1 MSFLSRLASCRCSPR
16 GCPALWSAL
25 VLLLCL
31 ENSHALFE
39 NQTESS
45 SLGSLLQLSASS
57 GPEEHLVGAARTGK
71 LRAGGRWARGA
82 PSASSRGCFMREP
95 GTALGSVGTTRLPG
109 RTRGQGRCCRGR
121 RWLGSP
127 GSAVLP
133 TRLRNITAH
142 NGAEGDRLPVC
153 PKTGGPPTALPSRG
167 RGPAGCRGKCGG
179 ARLLPHPCFLSLS
192 RGPGGLTVRK
202 EGCALEVGLRRRGRP
217 RAPGSLW
224 WEHLGGLSSPGAP
237 CILTAGGHRLHVASL
252 PVYATGNQ
260 RAAASASA
268 ARAGRHGRESPPRPR
283 LLPGARGGPVLGGR
297 AGEERSQPR

>member
-1 MSFLSRLASCRCSPR
+1 MTPLLSFLSRLASCRCSPR

-71 LRAGGRWARGA
+71 LRAGGRRARGA

-153 PKTGGPPTALPSRG
+153 PKTGGPPRPPLP
-167 RGPAGCRGKCGG
+167 GPW
-179 ARLLPHPCFLSLS
+179 
-192 RGPGGLTVRK
+192 PGWLQGQM
-202 EGCALEVGLRRRGRP
+202 RRGQ
-217 RAPGSLW
+217 APSTPL
-224 WEHLGGLSSPGAP
+224 LLVPVPGA
-237 CILTAGGHRLHVASL
+237 
-252 PVYATGNQ
+252 
-260 RAAASASA
+260 
-268 ARAGRHGRESPPRPR
+268 
-283 LLPGARGGPVLGGR
+283 GGPHG
-297 AGEERSQPR
+297 P